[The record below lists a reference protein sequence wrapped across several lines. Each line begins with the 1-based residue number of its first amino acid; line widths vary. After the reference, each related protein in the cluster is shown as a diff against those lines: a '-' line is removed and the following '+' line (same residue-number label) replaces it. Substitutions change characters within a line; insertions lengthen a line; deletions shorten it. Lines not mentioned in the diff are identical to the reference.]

1 MIGLF
6 FSELILYLIAAI
18 AGFAI
23 GWRLRVHAAS
33 LALKAAE
40 RDVDSLR
47 AALSEAQVRR
57 AARAA

>member
-6 FSELILYLIAAI
+6 FSVLILYLIAAL
-18 AGFAI
+18 AGFAA

-33 LALKAAE
+33 LAARAAE
-40 RDVDSLR
+40 RDVENMR
-47 AALSEAQVRR
+47 AALTEAQVRR